1 MVEENTQEET
11 TALGTFL
18 RSQREEKGVSLRDAT
33 ESTKISVRML
43 EAIENDDYDALPA
56 EAFSRGFYS
65 MYADFLGLDAEEIL
79 ARYQESRGGQANST
93 GVLGKPPTK
102 KGRAFNNYAEPAS
115 FSPATIMSITIAAA
129 LIAFATACWY
139 LDWNPVT
146 YINTRLQGPTSMPL
160 SEQELIESSLQP
172 LPEAVLEAT
181 PQEENPIVDEKR
193 VDAALSPELPTVQN
207 PLEAA
212 PELSEQASEES
223 TLSLPEATDGQ
234 RLLSQPEDLPD

>member
-11 TALGTFL
+11 TPLGTFL
-18 RSQREEKGVSLRDAT
+18 RSQREEKGASLRDAT

-79 ARYQESRGGQANST
+79 ARYQESRGLQANT
-93 GVLGKPPTK
+93 ARALDKPPTK
-102 KGRAFNNYAEPAS
+102 KGRAISNYAEPAS
-115 FSPATIMSITIAAA
+115 FSPMTAMSITIAAA
-129 LIAFATACWY
+129 LIALATACWY
-139 LDWNPVT
+139 LNWNPVT
-146 YINTRLQGPTSMPL
+146 YISTKLQGPTSMPL

-172 LPEAVLEAT
+172 LPEAVPEGTA
-181 PQEENPIVDEKR
+181 QKENPIMDGEGV
-193 VDAALSPELPTVQN
+193 AGAPSPELSTVQN

-212 PELSEQASEES
+212 PEKS
-223 TLSLPEATDGQ
+223 TLVHPEATDGQ
-234 RLLSQPEDLPD
+234 RLLSQEEDLPD